1 MPRTLSNA
9 AAAAIL
15 ARETAEVFLACLTI
29 SGDGLDTIRIVN
41 NTEQVVRL
49 GGTYHPYP
57 FEAELPEDTDS
68 ASPQVMVRVDNVDRQ
83 VQRAIAEY
91 QGVPQCT
98 LEVILASSPDTVE
111 VGPFEFA
118 VLAADF
124 DALVISVR
132 LGYEEDFLNQTVPA
146 QSYNPTNSPGLHV

>member
-41 NTEQVVRL
+41 NTEAVERGSL
-49 GGTYHPYP
+49 TFHPYP
-57 FEAELPEDTDS
+57 FEAELPEDTD
-68 ASPQVMVRVDNVDRQ
+68 AGAPQVTVRADNVDRQ
-83 VQRAIAEY
+83 VTRALAEY
-91 QGVPQCT
+91 EGVPQCT
-98 LEVILASSPDTVE
+98 LEVILASSPETVE

-118 VLAADF
+118 VLSAEF
-124 DALVISVR
+124 DALVIAIQ
-132 LGYEEDFLNQTVPA
+132 LGYEEAFLDQAVPA
-146 QSYNPTNSPGLHV
+146 QSYTPTNSSGMFV